1 MAINI
6 TQLNRKKEVLAV
18 SQLIE
23 HYLHLETNVNDHRII
38 REKHLNLD
46 DLHLNVCGCNQ
57 LAGNFFGK

>member
-23 HYLHLETNVNDHRII
+23 HYLHLETNVHDRRSI
-38 REKHLNLD
+38 REKHLSID
-46 DLHLNVCGCNQ
+46 DLHLNSFGCTQ
-57 LAGNFFGK
+57 LAQHFSGK